1 MDGRVLVVEDE
12 SMLAMLIEDQLVDM
26 GYNVVPPV
34 SSVEAALA
42 VLEVGGIGLAVL
54 DVNLGGPLSFPV
66 ADVLLARGIPF
77 LFLTGYGRAGIPAEY
92 QAAPVLQKPFR
103 RKDLQT
109 ALAALRGEGV
119 SSNIPLQG
127 SL

>member
-26 GYNVVPPV
+26 GYRVMPPV
-34 SSVEAALA
+34 STVHAALA
-42 VLEVGGIGLAVL
+42 VLEEGGIGLAVL

-66 ADVLLARGIPF
+66 ADALLARGIPF
-77 LFLTGYGRAGIPAEY
+77 LFLTGYGRAGVPAEY
-92 QAAPVLQKPFR
+92 QTVPVLQKPFR

-109 ALAALRGEGV
+109 ALAALGSE
-119 SSNIPLQG
+119 SISANISLLG